1 MPAPLQ
7 LRMVGVMIGSPE
19 MKLNMVKPQILLA
32 LIANLFPS
40 KLPELTSFFFYLPNP
55 QQPPPPPHLSGMLV
69 WYSIDGGYFFRVG
82 YNFPH
87 YTVSLFH
94 YTPNEGL
101 QAASEIIIW
110 H

>member
-32 LIANLFPS
+32 LITNLFPS

-55 QQPPPPPHLSGMLV
+55 QQPPPLRTFLEC
-69 WYSIDGGYFFRVG
+69 
-82 YNFPH
+82 
-87 YTVSLFH
+87 LFGSQLIGV
-94 YTPNEGL
+94 TF
-101 QAASEIIIW
+101 SE
-110 H
+110 